1 MTQEALSLN
10 IQNILKWGII
20 FLKVS
25 ASICHS
31 SIGLI
36 WNIQSKMLT

>member
-10 IQNILKWGII
+10 IQNILKWGVI

-25 ASICHS
+25 ASICQVV
-31 SIGLI
+31 LD
-36 WNIQSKMLT
+36 